1 MPDLIRAACLT
12 HYADVARSVGIDPAK
27 MLKSVGLPA
36 RGLADPDIKIP
47 SGGFRRL
54 LEASAAAAGIDD
66 FGLRLAERGGLS
78 NLGPVALVARDQPT
92 VGAAMEALARY
103 IHVHNE
109 SVRLRIER
117 HGDLVIIAPMLLLRR
132 PVPVRQGAELVLG
145 VIYRIL
151 SAFLGAGWRPLDA
164 QFAYPAPRNRA
175 TYRRFFNCNVAFGA
189 ECDAIICPAIDMDR
203 PMAAANASMARYAES
218 YIETIAARSSTF
230 EGKARELVAAL
241 LPTGRCS
248 LDRVAQHLGCDGRTV
263 QRRLAEH
270 GKSFSEL
277 LDEQRAEMVIRLIED
292 KARTLPAVAELLG
305 FSAQSALARWFRDRF
320 GCSITQWRTDPKH
333 RSVLEKAG

>member
-109 SVRLRIER
+109 SVRLRIEP
-117 HGDLVIIAPMLLLRR
+117 HGDLIIIAPMLLLRR

-151 SAFLGAGWRPLDA
+151 SAFLGAGWRPLDV
-164 QFAYPAPRNRA
+164 QFAYPAPRNREA
-175 TYRRFFNCNVAFGA
+175 YHRFFNCNVAFGA
-189 ECDAIICPAIDMDR
+189 EFDAIIYPAIDMDR
-203 PMAAANASMARYAES
+203 PMTAANTSMARYAES
-218 YIETIAARSSTF
+218 YIETIAARSSTL
-230 EGKARELVAAL
+230 EGKVRELIAAL

-263 QRRLAEH
+263 QRQLAEQN
-270 GKSFSEL
+270 KSFSEL
-277 LDEQRAEMVIRLIED
+277 LDEQRAEMAIRLIED

-333 RSVLEKAG
+333 LSVLEKAG